1 MWIVQVALRR
11 PYTFIVLAILIPLFG
26 AVTLF
31 GMPGRPGMPTDI
43 FPEIRIPVISVTF
56 SYSGMAADEMA
67 GRFTSQFERF
77 LTTIVNDVEHVE
89 SQTYSGINVIK
100 VFFQPGVDINLAMAQ
115 VTAFGQTQLRQL
127 PPGTQPPLV
136 MKFNASTVP
145 IVQLALS
152 STSMSESQIFD
163 YAIQF
168 VRAQIATVAGA
179 AIPFPYG
186 GAARQV
192 QVDLQP
198 DALRAQGLS
207 AADVNAAI
215 GNQNLILPAGTQKI
229 GDVEYSVKL
238 NASPLSVA
246 EINDLPIKSR
256 DGVVTYVRDVA
267 HVHDGHPPQVN
278 IVRVDGK
285 RAVLMTIQKTGSAS
299 TIEIVD
305 TIKERLP
312 LVREQ
317 LPEGLSIEVAGDQS
331 VFVRA
336 AVRGVM
342 YAGLIAAALTGL
354 MILLFIGS
362 WRSTLIITIS
372 IPLSILSS
380 IILLNVL
387 GETIN
392 LMTLGGLALAVG
404 ILVDDATVTI
414 ENINRHLE
422 EGRDVE
428 SAILEGSR
436 QILVP
441 ALVSTLAIC
450 IVFVPMFLLS
460 GVARYLFVPMA
471 EAVVFAM
478 LTSYVLSRTLVP
490 TLAKYWLRTAEQEAA
505 AAASHGKWQ
514 RFQARFERRFA
525 ALRERYKRTLD
536 SALRHRRPLIGAF
549 AGAVAASMLLIPFL
563 GRNFFPDVDSGQ
575 IKLHIRAPSGTRVE
589 QTAALVDRIEAAL
602 RKVIPAR
609 EIANMVDNVGL
620 PVSGINLT
628 YQTSGVAGSGDAD
641 ILVTLTS
648 DHAPTAKY
656 VRLMRERLPHEFP
669 GTTFAFLPADIVSQ
683 ILNFGLP
690 SPVDVQ
696 IVGTSPENRDVANRL
711 LDSLRRVP
719 GLVDVRIQ
727 QNFNQPELRVTTDR
741 SRAQE
746 LGLSQRDIA
755 SNLLL
760 TLAGSGQLSPT
771 FWLDPKTGVQYSIVT
786 QAPQYRM
793 DSLDDL
799 QNVPVSGPGQMQVL
813 AGLATIT
820 RGFGQG
826 IVTHF
831 NAQPVIDIF
840 GAVQDRDLGAVGR
853 DVRKVLAAEEAKLP
867 KGTQLVA
874 RGQMQTM
881 TDSYTGLAVGLVG
894 AILLI
899 YLLIV
904 VNFQSWLDP
913 FIIITAL
920 PAAIAGIAWTLLLT
934 GTTLSVPALTG
945 AIMCMGVATANSIL
959 LVTFA
964 RTRMNEGA
972 SAGQAA
978 LDAGFTRFRPVIM
991 TALAM
996 IIGMLPMA
1004 LGLGEGGEQNA
1015 PLGRAVIGGLL
1026 FATVATLFVV
1036 PTVFAA
1042 LHDRGRSKV
1051 RAAG

>member
-11 PYTFIVLAILIPLFG
+11 PYTFIVLAILIPLLG

-285 RAVLMTIQKTGSAS
+285 RAVLMSIQKTGSAS

-317 LPEGLSIEVAGDQS
+317 LPEGMSIEVAGDQS
-331 VFVRA
+331 VFVKA

-342 YAGLIAAALTGL
+342 YAGIIAAALTGL

-404 ILVDDATVTI
+404 ILVDDATVTM

-490 TLAKYWLRTAEQEAA
+490 TLAKYWLRTAEQEAV

-525 ALRERYKRTLD
+525 ALRERYKGTLD

-549 AGAVAASMLLIPFL
+549 AGHR
-563 GRNFFPDVDSGQ
+563 GG
-575 IKLHIRAPSGTRVE
+575 
-589 QTAALVDRIEAAL
+589 
-602 RKVIPAR
+602 
-609 EIANMVDNVGL
+609 
-620 PVSGINLT
+620 
-628 YQTSGVAGSGDAD
+628 
-641 ILVTLTS
+641 
-648 DHAPTAKY
+648 
-656 VRLMRERLPHEFP
+656 
-669 GTTFAFLPADIVSQ
+669 
-683 ILNFGLP
+683 
-690 SPVDVQ
+690 VDVSDPLSRPQ
-696 IVGTSPENRDVANRL
+696 FLSGRRL
-711 LDSLRRVP
+711 GPD
-719 GLVDVRIQ
+719 
-727 QNFNQPELRVTTDR
+727 
-741 SRAQE
+741 
-746 LGLSQRDIA
+746 
-755 SNLLL
+755 
-760 TLAGSGQLSPT
+760 
-771 FWLDPKTGVQYSIVT
+771 
-786 QAPQYRM
+786 QAPHPRTLGHPCGADGGAGRPDRGGAAQG
-793 DSLDDL
+793 DSSTRDRQHGRQRGSARFGHQPDL
-799 QNVPVSGPGQMQVL
+799 P
-813 AGLATIT
+813 
-820 RGFGQG
+820 
-826 IVTHF
+826 
-831 NAQPVIDIF
+831 DI
-840 GAVQDRDLGAVGR
+840 GC
-853 DVRKVLAAEEAKLP
+853 
-867 KGTQLVA
+867 
-874 RGQMQTM
+874 RGQRRCGHPGNA
-881 TDSYTGLAVGLVG
+881 DCR
-894 AILLI
+894 
-899 YLLIV
+899 
-904 VNFQSWLDP
+904 P
-913 FIIITAL
+913 F
-920 PAAIAGIAWTLLLT
+920 PHGR
-934 GTTLSVPALTG
+934 V
-945 AIMCMGVATANSIL
+945 
-959 LVTFA
+959 
-964 RTRMNEGA
+964 R
-972 SAGQAA
+972 A
-978 LDAGFTRFRPVIM
+978 LDARAAATRIPGHHLRVPPGGYRQPDPEFRP
-991 TALAM
+991 ALA
-996 IIGMLPMA
+996 
-1004 LGLGEGGEQNA
+1004 
-1015 PLGRAVIGGLL
+1015 GRR
-1026 FATVATLFVV
+1026 
-1036 PTVFAA
+1036 P
-1042 LHDRGRSKV
+1042 DRGNEPGEPGRREST
-1051 RAAG
+1051 A

>member
-11 PYTFIVLAILIPLFG
+11 PYTFIVLAILIPLLG

-285 RAVLMTIQKTGSAS
+285 RAVLMSIQKTGSAS

-317 LPEGLSIEVAGDQS
+317 LPEGMSIEVAGDQS
-331 VFVRA
+331 VFVKA

-342 YAGLIAAALTGL
+342 YAGIIAAALTGL

-404 ILVDDATVTI
+404 ILVDDATVTM

-505 AAASHGKWQ
+505 AAAPTASGSGSRH
-514 RFQARFERRFA
+514 ASSAVSPHFA
-525 ALRERYKRTLD
+525 
-536 SALRHRRPLIGAF
+536 SATR
-549 AGAVAASMLLIPFL
+549 
-563 GRNFFPDVDSGQ
+563 GRSTPPCV
-575 IKLHIRAPSGTRVE
+575 
-589 QTAALVDRIEAAL
+589 TAARSSA
-602 RKVIPAR
+602 
-609 EIANMVDNVGL
+609 
-620 PVSGINLT
+620 
-628 YQTSGVAGSGDAD
+628 
-641 ILVTLTS
+641 
-648 DHAPTAKY
+648 
-656 VRLMRERLPHEFP
+656 
-669 GTTFAFLPADIVSQ
+669 
-683 ILNFGLP
+683 
-690 SPVDVQ
+690 
-696 IVGTSPENRDVANRL
+696 
-711 LDSLRRVP
+711 
-719 GLVDVRIQ
+719 
-727 QNFNQPELRVTTDR
+727 R
-741 SRAQE
+741 SRAPWRRRC
-746 LGLSQRDIA
+746 S
-755 SNLLL
+755 
-760 TLAGSGQLSPT
+760 
-771 FWLDPKTGVQYSIVT
+771 
-786 QAPQYRM
+786 
-793 DSLDDL
+793 
-799 QNVPVSGPGQMQVL
+799 
-813 AGLATIT
+813 
-820 RGFGQG
+820 
-826 IVTHF
+826 
-831 NAQPVIDIF
+831 
-840 GAVQDRDLGAVGR
+840 
-853 DVRKVLAAEEAKLP
+853 
-867 KGTQLVA
+867 
-874 RGQMQTM
+874 
-881 TDSYTGLAVGLVG
+881 
-894 AILLI
+894 
-899 YLLIV
+899 
-904 VNFQSWLDP
+904 
-913 FIIITAL
+913 
-920 PAAIAGIAWTLLLT
+920 
-934 GTTLSVPALTG
+934 
-945 AIMCMGVATANSIL
+945 
-959 LVTFA
+959 
-964 RTRMNEGA
+964 
-972 SAGQAA
+972 
-978 LDAGFTRFRPVIM
+978 
-991 TALAM
+991 
-996 IIGMLPMA
+996 
-1004 LGLGEGGEQNA
+1004 
-1015 PLGRAVIGGLL
+1015 
-1026 FATVATLFVV
+1026 
-1036 PTVFAA
+1036 
-1042 LHDRGRSKV
+1042 
-1051 RAAG
+1051 

>member
-1 MWIVQVALRR
+1 
-11 PYTFIVLAILIPLFG
+11 
-26 AVTLF
+26 
-31 GMPGRPGMPTDI
+31 MPTDI

-56 SYSGMAADEMA
+56 SYSGIAADEMA

-89 SQTYSGINVIK
+89 SQTYPGINVIK

-229 GDVEYSVKL
+229 GDIEYSVKL

-246 EINDLPIKSR
+246 ELNDLPIKSR

-278 IVRVDGK
+278 IVRVGGK
-285 RAVLMTIQKTGSAS
+285 RAVLMSIQKTGSAS

-317 LPEGLSIEVAGDQS
+317 LPEGMSIEVAGDQS
-331 VFVRA
+331 VFVKA

-342 YAGLIAAALTGL
+342 YEGIIAAALTGL
-354 MILLFIGS
+354 MILLFLGS

-380 IILLNVL
+380 IILLNAL

-514 RFQARFERRFA
+514 RFQARFEAPIRRTSR
-525 ALRERYKRTLD
+525 ALPRQARF
-536 SALRHRRPLIGAF
+536 RP
-549 AGAVAASMLLIPFL
+549 AS
-563 GRNFFPDVDSGQ
+563 S
-575 IKLHIRAPSGTRVE
+575 S
-589 QTAALVDRIEAAL
+589 
-602 RKVIPAR
+602 PA
-609 EIANMVDNVGL
+609 
-620 PVSGINLT
+620 
-628 YQTSGVAGSGDAD
+628 
-641 ILVTLTS
+641 
-648 DHAPTAKY
+648 H
-656 VRLMRERLPHEFP
+656 
-669 GTTFAFLPADIVSQ
+669 
-683 ILNFGLP
+683 
-690 SPVDVQ
+690 
-696 IVGTSPENRDVANRL
+696 
-711 LDSLRRVP
+711 RRVP
-719 GLVDVRIQ
+719 
-727 QNFNQPELRVTTDR
+727 
-741 SRAQE
+741 A
-746 LGLSQRDIA
+746 
-755 SNLLL
+755 
-760 TLAGSGQLSPT
+760 
-771 FWLDPKTGVQYSIVT
+771 
-786 QAPQYRM
+786 APWWRRC
-793 DSLDDL
+793 S
-799 QNVPVSGPGQMQVL
+799 
-813 AGLATIT
+813 
-820 RGFGQG
+820 
-826 IVTHF
+826 
-831 NAQPVIDIF
+831 
-840 GAVQDRDLGAVGR
+840 
-853 DVRKVLAAEEAKLP
+853 
-867 KGTQLVA
+867 
-874 RGQMQTM
+874 
-881 TDSYTGLAVGLVG
+881 
-894 AILLI
+894 
-899 YLLIV
+899 
-904 VNFQSWLDP
+904 
-913 FIIITAL
+913 
-920 PAAIAGIAWTLLLT
+920 
-934 GTTLSVPALTG
+934 
-945 AIMCMGVATANSIL
+945 
-959 LVTFA
+959 
-964 RTRMNEGA
+964 
-972 SAGQAA
+972 
-978 LDAGFTRFRPVIM
+978 
-991 TALAM
+991 
-996 IIGMLPMA
+996 
-1004 LGLGEGGEQNA
+1004 
-1015 PLGRAVIGGLL
+1015 
-1026 FATVATLFVV
+1026 
-1036 PTVFAA
+1036 
-1042 LHDRGRSKV
+1042 
-1051 RAAG
+1051 

>member
-1 MWIVQVALRR
+1 MALRR
-11 PYTFIVLAILIPLFG
+11 PYTFIVLAILIPLLG

-246 EINDLPIKSR
+246 ELNDLPIKSR

-299 TIEIVD
+299 TIDIVD

-317 LPEGLSIEVAGDQS
+317 LPEGMSIEVAGDQS
-331 VFVRA
+331 VFVKA

-342 YAGLIAAALTGL
+342 YAGIIAAALTAL
-354 MILLFIGS
+354 MILLFLGS

-422 EGRDVE
+422 EGTRRRIGHPRGLASDPGARARLDTGDLHRVRADVPAVGGCALPVRPDGRGRRLRDARRRTCCRAR
-428 SAILEGSR
+428 SCRRSPSTGCARRSRSGRGRDPTAGGSGSR
-436 QILVP
+436 HASSADSP
-441 ALVSTLAIC
+441 HFASATSGRSTPPCVTA
-450 IVFVPMFLLS
+450 
-460 GVARYLFVPMA
+460 AR
-471 EAVVFAM
+471 
-478 LTSYVLSRTLVP
+478 SSR
-490 TLAKYWLRTAEQEAA
+490 
-505 AAASHGKWQ
+505 
-514 RFQARFERRFA
+514 
-525 ALRERYKRTLD
+525 
-536 SALRHRRPLIGAF
+536 AF
-549 AGAVAASMLLIPFL
+549 AGAVAASMLLIPCSAAISS
-563 GRNFFPDVDSGQ
+563 RTSTRARSSCTSAHP
-575 IKLHIRAPSGTRVE
+575 RAPAS
-589 QTAALVDRIEAAL
+589 
-602 RKVIPAR
+602 
-609 EIANMVDNVGL
+609 
-620 PVSGINLT
+620 
-628 YQTSGVAGSGDAD
+628 
-641 ILVTLTS
+641 
-648 DHAPTAKY
+648 
-656 VRLMRERLPHEFP
+656 
-669 GTTFAFLPADIVSQ
+669 
-683 ILNFGLP
+683 
-690 SPVDVQ
+690 
-696 IVGTSPENRDVANRL
+696 
-711 LDSLRRVP
+711 RR
-719 GLVDVRIQ
+719 R
-727 QNFNQPELRVTTDR
+727 RRWSTR
-741 SRAQE
+741 SR
-746 LGLSQRDIA
+746 R
-755 SNLLL
+755 
-760 TLAGSGQLSPT
+760 
-771 FWLDPKTGVQYSIVT
+771 
-786 QAPQYRM
+786 
-793 DSLDDL
+793 
-799 QNVPVSGPGQMQVL
+799 
-813 AGLATIT
+813 
-820 RGFGQG
+820 
-826 IVTHF
+826 HC
-831 NAQPVIDIF
+831 
-840 GAVQDRDLGAVGR
+840 
-853 DVRKVLAAEEAKLP
+853 
-867 KGTQLVA
+867 A
-874 RGQMQTM
+874 R
-881 TDSYTGLAVGLVG
+881 
-894 AILLI
+894 
-899 YLLIV
+899 
-904 VNFQSWLDP
+904 
-913 FIIITAL
+913 
-920 PAAIAGIAWTLLLT
+920 
-934 GTTLSVPALTG
+934 
-945 AIMCMGVATANSIL
+945 
-959 LVTFA
+959 
-964 RTRMNEGA
+964 
-972 SAGQAA
+972 
-978 LDAGFTRFRPVIM
+978 
-991 TALAM
+991 
-996 IIGMLPMA
+996 
-1004 LGLGEGGEQNA
+1004 
-1015 PLGRAVIGGLL
+1015 
-1026 FATVATLFVV
+1026 
-1036 PTVFAA
+1036 
-1042 LHDRGRSKV
+1042 
-1051 RAAG
+1051 